1 MANTTATVP
10 FNQECVLYFF
20 LFLLLIS
27 LPLTRLPWGPARAF
41 RTFVPPHQDRIP
53 ITWQTAPFTLLQF
66 IPFSFMS
73 YLVRRPDTHLI
84 RLLLLPTLITA
95 ALHSSYGFVWNDPR
109 HNVYN
114 WGAASFSF
122 VLMAKGIDLA
132 LAKTGTRHKQSEAP
146 GTMSISAIIAAKV
159 GNPDDSLEDASDQQL
174 LASSI
179 LPLWLQ
185 DALELMFSLRG
196 LGWDFGKGV
205 YTPPTTRPQERKP
218 FLRATLA
225 SFLAAFLLLDII
237 DSAIKLVPGV
247 GDPFGGSIFFA
258 DLPILKR
265 YLVSTTIHVLTGA
278 GLVVGFSMVYDLI
291 TLFAVAVLGHAP
303 SAWPPVMDNPWASQ
317 SLHEFWAKRWHQLF
331 RQTFLVFG
339 GIPGRKIG
347 GDVGLV
353 LGTFLASGLFHECTI
368 LAMGCKWDSRV
379 PLFFLLQGGSVI
391 GERVWKK
398 VTGRRVDGL
407 LGRLWVYFDI
417 MILGQPLGSCFTF
430 VFARDRLPKLTHSR
444 SGRVAP
450 EGSRRRDDNPA
461 SDQSSSSNSRTGSS
475 TTTCIETTPPLFH
488 KIPHLSV

>member
-1 MANTTATVP
+1 
-10 FNQECVLYFF
+10 
-20 LFLLLIS
+20 
-27 LPLTRLPWGPARAF
+27 
-41 RTFVPPHQDRIP
+41 
-53 ITWQTAPFTLLQF
+53 
-66 IPFSFMS
+66 MS
-73 YLVRRPDTHLI
+73 YLVRRPDTYFI

-109 HNVYN
+109 HNVYH
-114 WGAASFSF
+114 WGVASFSF
-122 VLMAKGIDLA
+122 VLMGKGIDLA
-132 LAKTGTRHKQSEAP
+132 LAKTDRRKQREPAVVGS
-146 GTMSISAIIAAKV
+146 MSMSAIAAR
-159 GNPDDSLEDASDQQL
+159 GGDSDSPQDADDHQL
-174 LASSI
+174 LASL

-196 LGWDFGKGV
+196 LGWDFGEGV

-218 FLRATLA
+218 FLRATLS

-237 DSAIKLVPGV
+237 DSAIKSVPGV

-258 DLPILKR
+258 DLPFLTR

-278 GLVVGFSMVYDLI
+278 ALVTGFSMVYDLI

-303 SAWPPVMDNPWASQ
+303 SAWPPVMDNPWASE

-391 GERVWKK
+391 GERVYKK

-417 MILGQPLGSCFTF
+417 MILGQPLGPCFMF
-430 VFARDRLPKLTHSR
+430 ILRAAAR
-444 SGRVAP
+444 
-450 EGSRRRDDNPA
+450 
-461 SDQSSSSNSRTGSS
+461 SS
-475 TTTCIETTPPLFH
+475 
-488 KIPHLSV
+488 

>member
-1 MANTTATVP
+1 MANTTLTVP
-10 FNQECVLYFF
+10 FNQELAW
-20 LFLLLIS
+20 S
-27 LPLTRLPWGPARAF
+27 PARAF
-41 RTFVPPHQDRIP
+41 RTFVPPQQDRIP

-66 IPFSFMS
+66 IPFSVLS

-109 HNVYN
+109 HNVYH
-114 WGAASFSF
+114 WGMASFSF
-122 VLMAKGIDLA
+122 VLMGKGIDLA
-132 LAKTGTRHKQSEAP
+132 LAKTVRHKQGEDVP
-146 GTMSISAIIAAKV
+146 GTISIPAIAAK
-159 GNPDDSLEDASDQQL
+159 GNPDSLQDASASDHRL
-174 LASSI
+174 LASLL

-185 DALELMFSLRG
+185 DALEFMFSMRG

-205 YTPPTTRPQERKP
+205 HTPPTTRPQERKA
-218 FLRATLA
+218 FLRATLS
-225 SFLAAFLLLDII
+225 SFLASFLLLDII
-237 DSAIKLVPGV
+237 DSAIKLIPGV
-247 GDPFGGSIFFA
+247 GDPFGGSIFFPN
-258 DLPILKR
+258 LPFLTR

-278 GLVVGFSMVYDLI
+278 ALVVGFSMVYDLI
-291 TLFAVAVLGHAP
+291 TLFAVAVLGHSP

-339 GIPGRKIG
+339 GIPGRKIA

-417 MILGQPLGSCFTF
+417 MILGQPLVDAWHRRGLGGGMIIPPWISP
-430 VFARDRLPKLTHSR
+430 ARLLLVPAAQRLL
-444 SGRVAP
+444 A
-450 EGSRRRDDNPA
+450 
-461 SDQSSSSNSRTGSS
+461 
-475 TTTCIETTPPLFH
+475 
-488 KIPHLSV
+488 

>member
-1 MANTTATVP
+1 M
-10 FNQECVLYFF
+10 
-20 LFLLLIS
+20 
-27 LPLTRLPWGPARAF
+27 
-41 RTFVPPHQDRIP
+41 
-53 ITWQTAPFTLLQF
+53 
-66 IPFSFMS
+66 
-73 YLVRRPDTHLI
+73 
-84 RLLLLPTLITA
+84 LLPTLITA

-109 HNVYN
+109 HNVYH
-114 WGAASFSF
+114 WGVASFSF
-122 VLMAKGIDLA
+122 ILMGKGIDLA
-132 LAKTGTRHKQSEAP
+132 LAKTATRHKQSEPP
-146 GTMSISAIIAAKV
+146 GTTSISAIIAAKA
-159 GNPDDSLEDASDQQL
+159 GNPDSPQDASDHQL
-174 LASSI
+174 LASS
-179 LPLWLQ
+179 LFPLWLQ

-225 SFLAAFLLLDII
+225 SFLTAFLLLDII

-258 DLPILKR
+258 DLPFLKR

-291 TLFAVAVLGHAP
+291 TLFAVAVLGHSP

-379 PLFFLLQGGSVI
+379 PIFFLMQGGSVI
-391 GERVWKK
+391 GERVWKR

-417 MILGQPLGSCFTF
+417 MILGQPLGSCFMF
-430 VFARDRLPKLTHSR
+430 IFARGGLLKLTHSR
-444 SGRVAP
+444 SRRVAS
-450 EGSRRRDDNPA
+450 EGSRRRDDNPPM
-461 SDQSSSSNSRTGSS
+461 DQPSSSNSRTGSS
-475 TTTCIETTPPLFH
+475 KTPCIEVPLFH
-488 KIPHLSV
+488 NIPHLSL

>member
-1 MANTTATVP
+1 MRDDEAGQQLGLPITDYIWGGMAYTFIACVVAPLACLLDMANITEATVP
-10 FNQECVLYFF
+10 FNQELV
-20 LFLLLIS
+20 
-27 LPLTRLPWGPARAF
+27 WGPTRAF
-41 RTFVPPHQDRIP
+41 RTFVPPQQDRIP

-66 IPFSFMS
+66 IPFSVMS

-84 RLLLLPTLITA
+84 RLLLLPALITA

-109 HNVYN
+109 HNVYH
-114 WGAASFSF
+114 WGMSSFSF
-122 VLMAKGIDLA
+122 VLMGKGIDLA
-132 LAKTGTRHKQSEAP
+132 LAKTGRHKQGEAVP
-146 GTMSISAIIAAKV
+146 GTMSIAAIAAKSD
-159 GNPDDSLEDASDQQL
+159 PDSPQDASVSDHQL
-174 LASSI
+174 LPA

-205 YTPPTTRPQERKP
+205 YTPPTTRPQERIP
-218 FLRATLA
+218 FLRATLS
-225 SFLAAFLLLDII
+225 SFLAAFLLLDVI

-247 GDPFGGSIFFA
+247 GDPLGGSIFFP
-258 DLPILKR
+258 DLPFLTR

-278 GLVVGFSMVYDLI
+278 ALVVGFSMVYDLI
-291 TLFAVAVLGHAP
+291 TLFAVAVLGHSP

-391 GERVWKK
+391 GERIWKK

-417 MILGQPLGSCFTF
+417 MILGQPLVDAWHRRGLGGGMIIPPWISP
-430 VFARDRLPKLTHSR
+430 ARLLLVPIAQRLL
-444 SGRVAP
+444 A
-450 EGSRRRDDNPA
+450 
-461 SDQSSSSNSRTGSS
+461 
-475 TTTCIETTPPLFH
+475 
-488 KIPHLSV
+488 

>member
-1 MANTTATVP
+1 MACTFIACSVLAAFLTRLLDMMANTTASVP
-10 FNQECVLYFF
+10 FSPECVL
-20 LFLLLIS
+20 LFLSRPPFNLDY
-27 LPLTRLPWGPARAF
+27 PRRLPWGPARAF
-41 RTFVPPHQDRIP
+41 RTFVPPQQDRIP

-66 IPFSFMS
+66 IPFSVMS

-109 HNVYN
+109 HNVYH
-114 WGAASFSF
+114 WGMASFSF
-122 VLMAKGIDLA
+122 VLMGKGIDLA
-132 LAKTGTRHKQSEAP
+132 LAKTGRLKQGEFVP
-146 GTMSISAIIAAKV
+146 GTMSIPTIAAKAA
-159 GNPDDSLEDASDQQL
+159 DLDSPQDASDQQL
-174 LASSI
+174 LSASSL

-185 DALELMFSLRG
+185 DAVELMFSMRG

-205 YTPPTTRPQERKP
+205 YTPPTTRPQERRP

-225 SFLAAFLLLDII
+225 SFLTAFLLLDII
-237 DSAIKLVPGV
+237 DAAIKLVPGV
-247 GDPFGGSIFFA
+247 GDPFGGSIFFP

-265 YLVSTTIHVLTGA
+265 YLVSTAIHVLTGA

-291 TLFAVAVLGHAP
+291 TLFAVAVLGHPP

-417 MILGQPLGSCFTF
+417 MILGQPLGSCFM
-430 VFARDRLPKLTHSR
+430 VILRAM
-444 SGRVAP
+444 AY
-450 EGSRRRDDNPA
+450 
-461 SDQSSSSNSRTGSS
+461 
-475 TTTCIETTPPLFH
+475 
-488 KIPHLSV
+488 

>member
-1 MANTTATVP
+1 
-10 FNQECVLYFF
+10 
-20 LFLLLIS
+20 
-27 LPLTRLPWGPARAF
+27 
-41 RTFVPPHQDRIP
+41 
-53 ITWQTAPFTLLQF
+53 
-66 IPFSFMS
+66 MS

-109 HNVYN
+109 HNVYH
-114 WGAASFSF
+114 WGIASFSF
-122 VLMAKGIDLA
+122 VLMGKGVDLA
-132 LAKTGTRHKQSEAP
+132 LATGKTGRHKLVA
-146 GTMSISAIIAAKV
+146 GTMSTISAIAAAKA
-159 GNPDDSLEDASDQQL
+159 GKTDSPQDVEASAGDRQS
-174 LASSI
+174 LAPL
-179 LPLWLQ
+179 LPLWLR

-196 LGWDFGKGV
+196 LGWDFGEGV
-205 YTPPTTRPQERKP
+205 YTPPTTRPQERKA
-218 FLRATLA
+218 FLRATLS

-237 DSAIKLVPGV
+237 DSAIKSVPGV
-247 GDPFGGSIFFA
+247 GDPFGGSIFFP
-258 DLPILKR
+258 DLPLLTR
-265 YLVSTTIHVLTGA
+265 YLVSTTIHALTGA

-291 TLFAVAVLGHAP
+291 TLFAVAVLGHSP

-391 GERVWKK
+391 GERVWKR
-398 VTGRRVDGL
+398 VTGRRVDGV

-417 MILGQPLGSCFTF
+417 MILGQPLGS
-430 VFARDRLPKLTHSR
+430 
-444 SGRVAP
+444 
-450 EGSRRRDDNPA
+450 
-461 SDQSSSSNSRTGSS
+461 
-475 TTTCIETTPPLFH
+475 
-488 KIPHLSV
+488 

>member
-1 MANTTATVP
+1 
-10 FNQECVLYFF
+10 
-20 LFLLLIS
+20 
-27 LPLTRLPWGPARAF
+27 
-41 RTFVPPHQDRIP
+41 
-53 ITWQTAPFTLLQF
+53 
-66 IPFSFMS
+66 MS

-84 RLLLLPTLITA
+84 RLMLLPTLITA

-109 HNVYN
+109 HNVYH
-114 WGAASFSF
+114 WGIASFSF
-122 VLMAKGIDLA
+122 VLMGKGIDLA
-132 LAKTGTRHKQSEAP
+132 LAKTGHHKQGETVA
-146 GTMSISAIIAAKV
+146 GAMSIPAIAAKE
-159 GNPDDSLEDASDQQL
+159 GNPDSPQDSSASDHQL
-174 LASSI
+174 APL
-179 LPLWLQ
+179 LPLWLR

-196 LGWDFGKGV
+196 LGWDFGEGV
-205 YTPPTTRPQERKP
+205 YTPPTTRPQERKA
-218 FLRATLA
+218 FLRATVS

-237 DSAIKLVPGV
+237 DSAIKLVP
-247 GDPFGGSIFFA
+247 A
-258 DLPILKR
+258 
-265 YLVSTTIHVLTGA
+265 LVT
-278 GLVVGFSMVYDLI
+278 GFSMVYDLI
-291 TLFAVAVLGHAP
+291 TLFAVAVLGHSP

-417 MILGQPLGSCFTF
+417 MILGQPLGSCFMSCC
-430 VFARDRLPKLTHSR
+430 ALWLC
-444 SGRVAP
+444 
-450 EGSRRRDDNPA
+450 SRRVIPA
-461 SDQSSSSNSRTGSS
+461 VDAWHRRGLGGGM
-475 TTTCIETTPPLFH
+475 IIPPWISPARLLLV
-488 KIPHLSV
+488 PAGQRLLA

>member
-1 MANTTATVP
+1 
-10 FNQECVLYFF
+10 
-20 LFLLLIS
+20 
-27 LPLTRLPWGPARAF
+27 
-41 RTFVPPHQDRIP
+41 
-53 ITWQTAPFTLLQF
+53 
-66 IPFSFMS
+66 MS

-109 HNVYN
+109 HNVYH
-114 WGAASFSF
+114 WGVASFSF
-122 VLMAKGIDLA
+122 VLMGKGIDMA
-132 LAKTGTRHKQSEAP
+132 LTKTGTRHKQSETVS
-146 GTMSISAIIAAKV
+146 GIMSIPAIAAK
-159 GNPDDSLEDASDQQL
+159 GGSPDSPHPADADASDHQL
-174 LASSI
+174 LASL

-196 LGWDFGKGV
+196 LGRDFGKGV
-205 YTPPTTRPQERKP
+205 YTPPTTRPQERKA
-218 FLRATLA
+218 FLRATLS

-247 GDPFGGSIFFA
+247 GDPFGGSIFFS
-258 DLPILKR
+258 DLPLLTR

-291 TLFAVAVLGHAP
+291 TLFAVAVLGHSP
-303 SAWPPVMDNPWASQ
+303 GAWPPVMDNPWASQ

-379 PLFFLLQGGSVI
+379 PIFFLLQGGSVI
-391 GERVWKK
+391 GERVWKR

-417 MILGQPLGSCFTF
+417 MILGQPLGSCFMF
-430 VFARDRLPKLTHSR
+430 ILRAVVR
-444 SGRVAP
+444 S
-450 EGSRRRDDNPA
+450 S
-461 SDQSSSSNSRTGSS
+461 
-475 TTTCIETTPPLFH
+475 
-488 KIPHLSV
+488 